1 MGKEEF
7 LADDSYEHIK
17 VEVNRGIGV
26 VTLDRPDKLN
36 AINQKML
43 RELCDVQQWLG
54 AADHVNAVVLNGNGR
69 SFCVGFDLQEADAEG
84 GVPGVLEN
92 RIDLEQDFRMLMG
105 FWDCP
110 KPTISAV
117 HGHCL
122 AGGCELA
129 LSCDITV
136 AAEDTRFGEPELRFG
151 VGIGCMLMPWLTGPK
166 QAKEIYFIGDDKISA
181 ERALSMGLINRVAPE
196 GKALE
201 VALGMAQKIATMDEH
216 AMVMTKKAI
225 NRTYEIMGMRQA
237 LQSALDIDVEI
248 ASLNTPDRQTFRE
261 ISMTKGL
268 KAAIAWRDSRFS

>member
-1 MGKEEF
+1 LSIE
-7 LADDSYEHIK
+7 SYEFIK
-17 VEVNRGIGV
+17 VEVDRGVGI

-43 RELCDVQQWLG
+43 QEICAAQQWLG
-54 AADHVNAVVLNGNGR
+54 TADAVNAVVLNGNGR
-69 SFCVGFDLQEADAEG
+69 SFCVGFDLQEADSDG
-84 GVPGVLEN
+84 GISGVLEN
-92 RIDLEQDFRMLMG
+92 RMDLEQDFRMLMG

-129 LSCDITV
+129 LSCDLTV
-136 AAEDTRFGEPELRFG
+136 AAQGTRFGEPELRFG

-166 QAKEIYFIGDDKISA
+166 QAKEIYFIGDDKIPA
-181 ERALSMGLINRVAPE
+181 ERALAMGLINHVAPE
-196 GKALE
+196 GEALD
-201 VALGMAQKIATMDEH
+201 VALKMARKIASMDEH
-216 AMVMTKKAI
+216 AMLMTKKAI

-237 LQSALDIDVEI
+237 MQSALDTDVEI

-261 ISMTKGL
+261 ISTSKGL